1 MGRVFVVELEGRSY
15 RCKFCKT
22 HLALA
27 DDLVSRVLLFP
38 SSSFSISPFLTK
50 NVFLLLAIENLK
62 AWEWSLLLVNWS
74 WNYVG
79 CSHILVIGCWD
90 NIKFMCYCFSS
101 YVDGSM
107 WRITIFLSWVLNI
120 YYGCF
125 DYDPWEWS

>member
-62 AWEWSLLLVNWS
+62 AWEWSLLLVN
-74 WNYVG
+74 
-79 CSHILVIGCWD
+79 
-90 NIKFMCYCFSS
+90 
-101 YVDGSM
+101 
-107 WRITIFLSWVLNI
+107 
-120 YYGCF
+120 
-125 DYDPWEWS
+125 